1 VSAPAAAKALARAP
15 PSCGPALG
23 SPRNVASGRL
33 AATSSEGCDAA
44 AAASAAAAAVRGRGR
59 GCSYLPPLPPMVVA
73 GAPKVGAG
81 AAAARATDS
90 ARGSVTAAAVALCG
104 TEHGDLSW
112 AAAATVAG
120 VDEAPG
126 GTVEP
131 EGVSVAAAW
140 VPSLMGARARDKTCS
155 AWVVPVAGPSGCPIL
170 SSVAA
175 ACATDTAPAAAPIT
189 DSAACTPDKSDRSRV
204 EAAAVVGVALTSLAA
219 ATAADEDEA
228 AATRSTNFPK
238 TELPRFREEGLMEGG
253 GLREKVV
260 PEASVARGT
269 APDAVSASTAN
280 CAAVVAGTSDWR
292 EGAGESWWVKG
303 GWKEDCVRGASEA
316 RGTASDAIVA
326 STTGGAADTTRTGS
340 GGEAVEVRWWVEGG
354 AKGDCVRGANEA
366 RGTASDAIVAS
377 TAGGA
382 AETTRTGSGGEAVEV
397 RWWVKGG
404 AKGDC
409 VRGANE
415 DGGTEADA
423 IAGSTAS
430 GAVDRARTTDEAA
443 VDGFGSWVGRA
454 AAAVD
459 AEAELA
465 TGGNDQTLAMRRE
478 NGVKRWV
485 VEPAE
490 TVAVFVTGD
499 RSRAR
504 PPSPVPPS
512 VRWNVLSFFVGQGRP
527 A

>member
-1 VSAPAAAKALARAP
+1 MASPIRTHPPPPIPRASPIVSWSLSSTSSASSSSDAAAAFASGTVGAARVSAPAAAKALARAP

-354 AKGDCVRGANEA
+354 AKGDCVRGANE
-366 RGTASDAIVAS
+366 
-377 TAGGA
+377 
-382 AETTRTGSGGEAVEV
+382 
-397 RWWVKGG
+397 
-404 AKGDC
+404 
-409 VRGANE
+409 

>member
-1 VSAPAAAKALARAP
+1 MASPIRTHPPPPIPRASPIVSWSLSSTSSVSSSSDAAAAFASGTVGAARVSAPAAAKALARAP

-23 SPRNVASGRL
+23 SPRNVASGCL

-73 GAPKVGAG
+73 GAPTVGAG

-90 ARGSVTAAAVALCG
+90 ARDSVTAAAVALCG
-104 TEHGDLSW
+104 TERGDLSW

-140 VPSLMGARARDKTCS
+140 VPSLMGARARDKTRS

-189 DSAACTPDKSDRSRV
+189 DSAACTPDKNDRSRV
-204 EAAAVVGVALTSLAA
+204 EAAAVVGVARTSLAA

-260 PEASVARGT
+260 PEANVARGT

-280 CAAVVAGTSDWR
+280 CVAVVAGTSDWR
-292 EGAGESWWVKG
+292 EAAGESWWVKG
-303 GWKEDCVRGASEA
+303 GWKEDCVRGANEA

-326 STTGGAADTTRTGS
+326 STAGGAADTTRTGS

-354 AKGDCVRGANEA
+354 AKGDCVRGANE
-366 RGTASDAIVAS
+366 
-377 TAGGA
+377 
-382 AETTRTGSGGEAVEV
+382 
-397 RWWVKGG
+397 
-404 AKGDC
+404 
-409 VRGANE
+409 
-415 DGGTEADA
+415 DGRTEADA

-499 RSRAR
+499 RS
-504 PPSPVPPS
+504 
-512 VRWNVLSFFVGQGRP
+512 
-527 A
+527 